1 MITGATPI
9 LGNLHICR
17 TVELENVDSLATKK
31 YQVLSQSIGLTAI
44 AQLFNEHVLTYP
56 IPERDFRGPDLE
68 TPNTMAENCGSSFYY
83 SSNLLFFCIHTL
95 AL

>member
-31 YQVLSQSIGLTAI
+31 YQV
-44 AQLFNEHVLTYP
+44 
-56 IPERDFRGPDLE
+56 
-68 TPNTMAENCGSSFYY
+68 
-83 SSNLLFFCIHTL
+83 
-95 AL
+95 